1 MNGPPQNGVYM
12 VAAYAVGAVILVA
25 YLASLWSRSRRG
37 R

>member
-1 MNGPPQNGVYM
+1 MNGPPQNGAYM

-25 YLASLWSRSRRG
+25 YFASLWLRSRKG